1 MTKRKEQALRTKA
14 NLLEIAI
21 EMIQKHGYD
30 QVKIKDICQEAG
42 VSVGAFYHHF
52 KNKAD
57 IVVAMY
63 ADCDSYFEKEVIPKF
78 EDCKDV
84 EAVCQYLDHQMNYG
98 RKFGIDLVIQ
108 IYRAQITDGADFFLS
123 MERSLPQG
131 LIHILE
137 RLQKLEILTSETSAF
152 QMAQELLI
160 ISRGILYN
168 WAQSKGN
175 YDINA
180 LNWQIIRH
188 YLIGYQ
194 KA

>member
-14 NLLEIAI
+14 NLLEIA
-21 EMIQKHGYD
+21 EKMIQKHGYD

-57 IVVAMY
+57 IVVALY
-63 ADCDSYFEKEVIPKF
+63 SECDAYFEDVVFPKF
-78 EDCKDV
+78 AQCSSVDDI
-84 EAVCQYLDHQMNYG
+84 CQYLDYQMNYG
-98 RKFGIDLVIQ
+98 QKFGIDLVIQ
-108 IYRAQITDGADFFLS
+108 IYKAQITDGADFFLS
-123 MERSLPQG
+123 MDRSLPQG
-131 LIHILE
+131 LIHIIE
-137 RLQKLEILTSETSAF
+137 RLQSQGILKQEVSAL
-152 QMAQELLI
+152 QIAKELLI

-180 LNWQIIRH
+180 LNRQIILN
-188 YLIGYQ
+188 YLVAYQ